1 MVNDWLIVPCKQL
14 ALSNTFTVLTAC
26 PPPLRSR
33 LALRKI
39 ALLYKNFCYLVG
51 MVGLEP
57 TRLAAP
63 KPKSGA
69 SPQFRHIPELYLAGQ
84 LGFEPRSHGFGGQH
98 NNPLYDRPI

>member
-1 MVNDWLIVPCKQL
+1 MWNHLMVNDRLIVPCKQL
-14 ALSNTFTVLTAC
+14 ALSDTFAVLAAC

-63 KPKSGA
+63 EPKSGA
-69 SPQFRHIPELYLAGQ
+69 STNFATSRSLYLAG
-84 LGFEPRSHGFGGQH
+84 
-98 NNPLYDRPI
+98 